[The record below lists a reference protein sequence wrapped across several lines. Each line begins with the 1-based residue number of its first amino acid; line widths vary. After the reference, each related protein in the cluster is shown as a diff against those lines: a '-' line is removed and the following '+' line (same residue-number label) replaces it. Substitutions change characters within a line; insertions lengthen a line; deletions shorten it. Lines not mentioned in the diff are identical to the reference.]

1 MLLSQSFNRA
11 LDCVEIDVLRMIH
24 GTLLYQQGAHG
35 RGRGDDGAGRRGR
48 RGCGSKS
55 RTLGRGEPQAKK
67 PRMENHQALDEE
79 DGLKSLKLDIQSG
92 ECSDLISYFFDVI
105 NQ

>member
-1 MLLSQSFNRA
+1 
-11 LDCVEIDVLRMIH
+11 
-24 GTLLYQQGAHG
+24 
-35 RGRGDDGAGRRGR
+35 
-48 RGCGSKS
+48 
-55 RTLGRGEPQAKK
+55 
-67 PRMENHQALDEE
+67 MENHQALDEE